1 MDRQAMEPQGWA
13 LRAYYEG
20 DLDAELII
28 HRDDGVDDP
37 LPVGHF
43 FRDPSEFTGIE
54 TSAIDLCSAHVLD
67 AGAGTGLHSLVL
79 QQKGVAVTA
88 IDINP
93 KAVAIMAQ
101 QGVKDARTADI
112 FGFDGGPFATILML
126 GHGVGM
132 VETIGG
138 LSCFLSQARG
148 LISKNGQVL
157 LDSQDVCLTD
167 DPRHLAYHEANRRA
181 GRYIGEIRLRLSFR
195 GKMGP
200 RCGWLHVDPETLREQ
215 AESTGWSSTV
225 IRQEESGHYLARL
238 RRQ

>member
-1 MDRQAMEPQGWA
+1 MAPQAMEPQGWA

-28 HRDDGVDDP
+28 HRDDGVNDP
-37 LPVGHF
+37 LPVSHF

-54 TSAIDLCSAHVLD
+54 TSAIDLCSGHVLD

-93 KAVAIMAQ
+93 QAVAIMAQ

-112 FGFDGGPFATILML
+112 FGFDGGPFATVLML
-126 GHGVGM
+126 GHGIGM
-132 VETIGG
+132 VENIGG
-138 LSCFLSQARG
+138 LSCFLRHVRG

-157 LDSQDVCLTD
+157 LDSQDVRLTD

-195 GKMGP
+195 GKTGP
-200 RCGWLHVDPETLREQ
+200 RCGWLHVDPNALREQ
-215 AESTGWSSTV
+215 AEATGWSSTV

-238 RRQ
+238 ERL

>member
-1 MDRQAMEPQGWA
+1 MEPQGWA

-37 LPVGHF
+37 LPVSHF

-138 LSCFLSQARG
+138 LSRFLSHAGG

-157 LDSQDVCLTD
+157 LDSGDVRLTD